1 MVMTK
6 VTVVA
11 ETVVCGCLDQ
21 APSSRDVCQ
30 PVGKMASLSP
40 SKGEEVEE
48 DEENVFHP
56 NREEEEI
63 EGWEDFA
70 IFKYKLEC
78 LMVPQLTRKAVVA
91 ERGMYSVGSVGA
103 SAERIFPSSG
113 SSERSS
119 SSLTLPMMSRGL

>member
-1 MVMTK
+1 M
-6 VTVVA
+6 
-11 ETVVCGCLDQ
+11 
-21 APSSRDVCQ
+21 
-30 PVGKMASLSP
+30 
-40 SKGEEVEE
+40 EE
-48 DEENVFHP
+48 DEENVSHP

-63 EGWEDFA
+63 EGWEGFA
-70 IFKYKLEC
+70 TFEYGLEC